1 MKKLLSILAVLA
13 IVCTCCVMGVGTALA
28 APAESSEEDFIVFD
42 GVLEEYV
49 GDGGDVVIPA
59 SLGVKEIAEAIC
71 QNNSDITSLVIPEG
85 VETIGGKAFNHCE
98 NLSEIILPYSLTEL
112 SQHEFSG
119 TAITEI
125 TIPGNCEIVSY
136 GCFSSCT
143 YLTELTLSYGVK
155 EIMPLAFQGTSIEKV
170 IFPETVEII
179 CGGSAFGHNK
189 NEEKGTIEYYIC
201 NPDCEIGSAV
211 VGAAK
216 AHKHEWTDV
225 ETPWSHN
232 KAAAQYRIYVIEG
245 SEVDKF
251 LTEQGETL
259 LRAVDSGRDDNIKL
273 YRKDA
278 QFFKD
283 LPENK
288 EGYGTPKPSTGT
300 DPSNPGTD
308 TTNPGTDPSNPGT
321 DPTNPGNNSNGQNG
335 TNGSVQYVT
344 EGGDNS
350 TLIIVICVIGGVMLL
365 AIIAVVILAATGVL
379 FGKKKSASSG
389 DDDVEALKAKLEVA
403 ELKAKLAALEGD
415 ADAEE
420 KAENNSDND

>member
-13 IVCTCCVMGVGTALA
+13 MILSCAIIGIGTVASA
-28 APAESSEEDFIVFD
+28 AEESSEEDFIVFD

-49 GDGGDVVIPA
+49 GEGGDVVIPA
-59 SLGVKEIAEAIC
+59 SLGIKEIAEAAC

-98 NLSEIILPYSLTEL
+98 NLAEIILPYSLTEL

-119 TAITEI
+119 AAITSL

-189 NEEKGTIEYYIC
+189 NELKGTIEYYIC

-211 VGAAK
+211 VGAVK
-216 AHKHEWTDV
+216 AHRHEWTDV

-259 LRAVDSGRDDNIKL
+259 LHAVDSGRDDNIKL

-283 LPENK
+283 MPENK
-288 EGYGTPKPSTGT
+288 EGYGTPKPGTNNNNTQQGSNQPST
-300 DPSNPGTD
+300 PN
-308 TTNPGTDPSNPGT
+308 NNVE
-321 DPTNPGNNSNGQNG
+321 NSNSNNNNNNNDSQNTTG
-335 TNGSVQYVT
+335 GDVQYVT
-344 EGGDNS
+344 EGSDNS
-350 TLIIVICVIGGVMLL
+350 TIIIVVCVIGGIMLL

-389 DDDVEALKAKLEVA
+389 DDDIEALKAKLEVA

-420 KAENNSDND
+420 TAEDNSDND